1 MGGKKVILVIQHKV
15 QNNKIFLKR
24 SPKFKTLHCFSG
36 FLRIYYPTLA
46 NYQTFLSHVKIILL
60 VAKAKNRVIG
70 KDNQLVWKLSADLK
84 RFKHLTTGHY
94 LLMGRKTFESL
105 GRPLPNR
112 THLIVTRN
120 LNFKAPEGHFVF
132 HSVEEALIFCTKRQL
147 EKLFVIGGGEIYK
160 EALPLC
166 DFLEITE
173 VEASPEG
180 DTFFPELDTAIW
192 KEKEREEFP
201 ADQTNEYPY
210 AFVTYEK
217 R

>member
-1 MGGKKVILVIQHKV
+1 M
-15 QNNKIFLKR
+15 NKT
-24 SPKFKTLHCFSG
+24 PAYFSCSLSENFNKAG
-36 FLRIYYPTLA
+36 NLPTKS
-46 NYQTFLSHVKIILL
+46 TDVKIILL
-60 VAKAKNRVIG
+60 VAKASNQVIG
-70 KDNQLVWKLSADLK
+70 KDNQLIWKLSADLR

-112 THLIVTRN
+112 THLIITRN
-120 LNFKAPEGHFVF
+120 PAFVAPEGHHAF
-132 HSVEEALIFCTKRQL
+132 HSVEEAIIFCTKLQL
-147 EKLFVIGGGEIYK
+147 DKVFVIGGGEIYK

-166 DFLEITE
+166 DILEITE

-180 DTFFPELDTAIW
+180 DTFFPELDFSIW
-192 KEKEREEFP
+192 KEKEREEFS
-201 ADQTNEYPY
+201 ADETNEYPY